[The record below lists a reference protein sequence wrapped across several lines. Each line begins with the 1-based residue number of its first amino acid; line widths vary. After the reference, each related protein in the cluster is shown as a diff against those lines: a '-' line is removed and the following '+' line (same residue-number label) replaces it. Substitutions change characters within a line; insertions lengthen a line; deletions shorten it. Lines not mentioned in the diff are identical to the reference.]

1 MKKILCILNTSFLIL
16 FCGCSSTTITET
28 TYDKDGTVVSQ
39 KITETSESPIVVA
52 VGNTKDKHVL
62 AHIGGWYA
70 NIGVQPNSNSYGL
83 GAGSIDNTYASI
95 VASDGTKDGAKVAKQ
110 FIGIVDSS
118 KYSLSVSQD
127 GLTSEKENEVQKNS
141 NGSTEAKTT
150 ESEAK

>member
-1 MKKILCILNTSFLIL
+1 MKKFSLYILGTLALVSA
-16 FCGCSSTTITET
+16 GCSSTTITET
-28 TYDKDGTVVSQ
+28 TYNPDGTVATE

-95 VASDGTKDGAKVAKQ
+95 VASDGTKDGKDVAKQ
-110 FIGIVDSS
+110 FAKIVNAS
-118 KYSLSVSQD
+118 KYKLSVSPE
-127 GLTSEKENEVQKNS
+127 GLNSENEAVSTNQK
-141 NGSTEAKTT
+141 AKT
-150 ESEAK
+150 EGQ

>member
-1 MKKILCILNTSFLIL
+1 MKKFSLYILGTLALVSA
-16 FCGCSSTTITET
+16 GCSSTTITET
-28 TYDKDGTVVSQ
+28 TYNPDGTVATE

-95 VASDGTKDGAKVAKQ
+95 VASDGTKDGKDVAKQ
-110 FIGIVDSS
+110 FAKIVNAS
-118 KYSLSVSQD
+118 KYKLSVSTE
-127 GLTSEKENEVQKNS
+127 GVGSENETV
-141 NGSTEAKTT
+141 STTKKTET
-150 ESEAK
+150 KAE

>member
-1 MKKILCILNTSFLIL
+1 MKKFSLYILGTLALVLSA
-16 FCGCSSTTITET
+16 GCSSTTITET
-28 TYDKDGTVVSQ
+28 TYNPDGTVASE

-95 VASDGTKDGAKVAKQ
+95 VASDGTKDGKDVAKQ
-110 FIGIVDSS
+110 FAKIVNAS
-118 KYSLSVSQD
+118 KYNLSVSTE
-127 GLTSEKENEVQKNS
+127 GVGSENETV
-141 NGSTEAKTT
+141 STTKKTET
-150 ESEAK
+150 KAE

>member
-1 MKKILCILNTSFLIL
+1 MKKISLCILGTLALVLSA
-16 FCGCSSTTITET
+16 GCSSTTITET
-28 TYDKDGTVVSQ
+28 TYNQDGTVASE

-95 VASDGTKDGAKVAKQ
+95 VASDGTKDGKDVAKQ
-110 FIGIVDSS
+110 FAKIVNAS
-118 KYSLSVSQD
+118 KYKLSVSTE
-127 GLTSEKENEVQKNS
+127 GVGSENEAVSTSQK
-141 NGSTEAKTT
+141 AKT
-150 ESEAK
+150 EGQ